1 MNIFK
6 YSLAISCFCVLASCN
21 FNPTPI
27 PIEIDEPAQQLVI
40 SSFALP
46 PQELIVTISRTFSA
60 LISEAD
66 SLDLDNPD
74 ILARVLVDSAQVML
88 TYAGRSVE
96 LFKIAPGIYGSI
108 DVEQIPGAT
117 YLLTVKDFDT
127 GLTASAETIAL
138 PQIELDT
145 LYPTT
150 RILPSLN
157 DTLNSFKY
165 EFQDPFGVENYFLVT
180 YTKSNNIFQD
190 ILLPGQT
197 LFKTERNSFNAF
209 SDKTTGDGKSIVFE
223 PSPLFAVGDTVF
235 VGISNIPKK
244 YFEFVSAYKK
254 SGNLFSQLISE
265 PINLPSNVEGGFGYF
280 SMTIPKF
287 KTVVIEWG
295 PRLKDILTLDIGFA
309 L

>member
-96 LFKIAPGIYGSI
+96 LFKIAPGIYGSVE
-108 DVEQIPGAT
+108 VEQIAGAT

-127 GLTASAETIAL
+127 GLMASAETIAL
-138 PQIELDT
+138 PD
-145 LYPTT
+145 
-150 RILPSLN
+150 R
-157 DTLNSFKY
+157 
-165 EFQDPFGVENYFLVT
+165 
-180 YTKSNNIFQD
+180 KS
-190 ILLPGQT
+190 
-197 LFKTERNSFNAF
+197 
-209 SDKTTGDGKSIVFE
+209 
-223 PSPLFAVGDTVF
+223 
-235 VGISNIPKK
+235 
-244 YFEFVSAYKK
+244 
-254 SGNLFSQLISE
+254 
-265 PINLPSNVEGGFGYF
+265 
-280 SMTIPKF
+280 
-287 KTVVIEWG
+287 VV
-295 PRLKDILTLDIGFA
+295 
-309 L
+309 